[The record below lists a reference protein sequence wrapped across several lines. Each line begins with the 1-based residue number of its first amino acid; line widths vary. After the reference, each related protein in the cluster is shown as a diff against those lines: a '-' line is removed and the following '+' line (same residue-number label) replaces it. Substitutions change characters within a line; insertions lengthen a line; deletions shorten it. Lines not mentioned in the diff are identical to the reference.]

1 MKHDDLKRNASG
13 YIDEPCYQAVTAGPR
28 PGEIYAHTMSS
39 DYMLILSTQG
49 NVSACLKLEDK
60 PREGKIRVLARV
72 PLYTDPL
79 KVCYCFHDLL
89 GAYIKSV
96 PDAEFAGVR
105 RAVAR
110 ALGLTKEV
118 LR

>member
-1 MKHDDLKRNASG
+1 MKDDLRRNASG

-39 DYMLILSTQG
+39 DYMLILATNG
-49 NVSACLKLEDK
+49 NVSACLKLEEK

-72 PLYTDPL
+72 PMYIDPI
-79 KVCYCFHDLL
+79 KVCYCFHNLL

-96 PDAEFAGVR
+96 PDAEFSGVR
-105 RAVAR
+105 RAVAK
-110 ALGLTKEV
+110 ALGLTREV

>member
-1 MKHDDLKRNASG
+1 MKDDLRRNASG

-28 PGEIYAHTMSS
+28 PGEIYAHNVSS
-39 DYMLILSTQG
+39 DYMLILATNG

-60 PREGKIRVLARV
+60 PREGKIMVLARV

-110 ALGLTKEV
+110 ELGLTREV
-118 LR
+118 LK